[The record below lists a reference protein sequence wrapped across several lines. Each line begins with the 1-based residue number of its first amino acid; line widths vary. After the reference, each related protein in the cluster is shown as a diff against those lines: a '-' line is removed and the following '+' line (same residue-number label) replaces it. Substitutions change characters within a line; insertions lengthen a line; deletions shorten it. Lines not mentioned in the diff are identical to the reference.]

1 MVSAFFITVVKILV
15 LLLILVC
22 MVLLLVGMQH
32 YLLSSQSHSEMD
44 DRDNDSYR
52 RQINDDSGVIS
63 RYSLF
68 RRFFVAD
75 NSDTDRTP
83 TDPRFFQGEG
93 RQSKST
99 EQSHTRNSS
108 TTTRR

>member
-32 YLLSSQSHSEMD
+32 YLLSSQRHSEMD

-68 RRFFVAD
+68 RR
-75 NSDTDRTP
+75 
-83 TDPRFFQGEG
+83 
-93 RQSKST
+93 
-99 EQSHTRNSS
+99 SS
-108 TTTRR
+108 